1 MRFEGSNATQHTN
14 LPTLQ
19 QMSDTPET
27 EAAILASE
35 GQWSFVL
42 RECCEKL
49 ERERNQLR
57 EIVEQ
62 RLLAG
67 AEIHQR
73 ANDLLRRIM
82 HMTDYHFSRFNKAI
96 DALKTIEACDWK
108 TSGELRNIA
117 RTTLE
122 NLEK

>member
-1 MRFEGSNATQHTN
+1 MEGSNQTKHAT
-14 LPTLQ
+14 LPALQ

-27 EAAILASE
+27 KAAILASE

-73 ANDLLRRIM
+73 ANDLLRMVRMLEEQRDEAHKIIEQLE
-82 HMTDYHFSRFNKAI
+82 HTNK
-96 DALKTIEACDWK
+96 
-108 TSGELRNIA
+108 
-117 RTTLE
+117 
-122 NLEK
+122 

>member
-1 MRFEGSNATQHTN
+1 MEGSDQTKHTN

-27 EAAILASE
+27 KAAILASE

-73 ANDLLRRIM
+73 ANDLLRMVRMLEEQRDEAHKIIEQLE
-82 HMTDYHFSRFNKAI
+82 HTNK
-96 DALKTIEACDWK
+96 
-108 TSGELRNIA
+108 
-117 RTTLE
+117 
-122 NLEK
+122 

>member
-1 MRFEGSNATQHTN
+1 
-14 LPTLQ
+14 
-19 QMSDTPET
+19 MSDTPET

-73 ANDLLRRIM
+73 ANDLLRKVEILESDRERTM

-96 DALKTIEACDWK
+96 DALKTIEVCDWK